1 VKSNQARY
9 AFIIF
14 ALVTFFASSQRNA
27 LATQAQPVPVP
38 EDQTLTPQID
48 ISGVG
53 AATLNASHSNETQ
66 GKTKSG
72 VNFSDSALMIGAA
85 QRLADGEAIGS
96 TGLGWLTL
104 DETNKGLGTQLFLN
118 QAFLDYQSEKFEAL
132 VGRSDNPT
140 AHLVDFPTIRG
151 DDLVTLTNP
160 MNPFS
165 NGENKEEH
173 RYSNVASV
181 TTNQGLKYFENFH
194 VQHLIDSAGIK
205 NDTGI
210 NSFGA
215 TFQYLGTPG
224 MEPFESVPSWGFGV
238 EHFTLNSGGGNGLN
252 QIYAGGVLN
261 LNTSVTNRW
270 DLRVQDVAGLGS
282 NLRSFGNVTDSYQ
295 ADANT
300 LTASLRYLSS
310 PFGRPGYQVALTGAR
325 QDYFKVGGAKSY
337 GAALT
342 GVKRLGQGFDFVAQY
357 LGQWRNQTLASVQS
371 SGIRYEQTFEV
382 GFVFSFDATINQHLA
397 PRRSILNQQ
406 HQYVP
411 N

>member
-1 VKSNQARY
+1 
-9 AFIIF
+9 
-14 ALVTFFASSQRNA
+14 
-27 LATQAQPVPVP
+27 
-38 EDQTLTPQID
+38 
-48 ISGVG
+48 
-53 AATLNASHSNETQ
+53 
-66 GKTKSG
+66 
-72 VNFSDSALMIGAA
+72 MIGAA

-371 SGIRYEQTFEV
+371 SGIRYEQTAEV